1 MNPLNS
7 ITGTIVAGFVL
18 ALILG
23 LAVNAATRTGNPSSA
38 SAPVNK
44 LNTG

>member
-23 LAVNAATRTGNPSSA
+23 VISKMVMSPSS
-38 SAPVNK
+38 SAKSPSTKVEQPK
-44 LNTG
+44 